1 MSNPKLTE
9 NQLKQLE
16 EEKKTRTW
24 TMMFSGMCAAI
35 VVAAVALAIS
45 NSGLLTK
52 NTPAVTINGT
62 EYSTADVSYYYAN
75 ARQYEAYLGSI
86 GMSSFDP
93 YTKAE
98 KQQYDED
105 TTWHEH
111 LLELAVDNLTQEV
124 ALNEQARQAGHTL
137 SEEGKADVQASLNSL
152 ETGWISAGYSNRDS
166 YLTATF
172 GNSMTYEKFVEILE
186 RSSMALDYGTAYGQT
201 LDYDQTALDAY
212 YEEHKNELDTFE
224 VSQFLFQAQVNTTD
238 AEGNPIEMTDEEKA
252 AALEAAKTEAKA
264 QAEEMM
270 ARLKAGENAEVL
282 VEEYSDS
289 MGYSY
294 IGDRRLGTSVNAQY
308 SEWVFSDE
316 RKNGDI
322 TLVEYS
328 GGTTTYNYCVV
339 RLDDRYLDEQNT
351 ANIRH
356 ILISAG
362 SNPTDA
368 EYAEAQAK
376 AEEMLELWKTGGAG
390 EDAFAVLASE
400 NSADTSSAA
409 NGGLLNVS
417 NYNSYGQPFVDWS
430 LDSSRKSG
438 DTGLVKNDFSTTK
451 GYHIMYYV
459 GEDAPYWEKTAA
471 TDLRSADIS
480 AWMDGL
486 VSACTVEKGAGLKN
500 VG

>member
-1 MSNPKLTE
+1 MSKPKLTE

-16 EEKKTRTW
+16 EDKKTRTW
-24 TMMFSGMCAAI
+24 TMLFTGMCAAV

-45 NSGLLTK
+45 NSGLLTR

-62 EYSTADVSYYYAN
+62 EYSTADVSYYYTN
-75 ARQYEAYLGSI
+75 AYQYEAYLGSM
-86 GMSSFDP
+86 GMSALDP
-93 YTKAE
+93 YTKPQ
-98 KQQYDED
+98 KQQYDEN

-111 LLELAVDNLTQEV
+111 LLELAVDNLTQEA
-124 ALNEQARQAGHTL
+124 ALNEQAQKAGHVL
-137 SEEGKADVQASLNSL
+137 SEDAKADMQASLNAL
-152 ETGWISAGYSNRDS
+152 ETGWISAGYSNRDA

-172 GNSMTYEKFVEILE
+172 GNSMTYEKFAEILE

-201 LDYDQTALDAY
+201 LEYDQAALDTY
-212 YEEHKNELDTFE
+212 YNEHRNELDTFE
-224 VSQFLFQAQVNTTD
+224 VSQFLFQAQVDTVD
-238 AEGNPIEMTDEEKA
+238 EEGNSIEMTDEEIA
-252 AALEAAKTEAKA
+252 AALDAAKAEAKA

-270 ARLKAGENAEVL
+270 ARLKAGEDAQTL
-282 VEEYSDS
+282 TEEYADS

-316 RKNGDI
+316 RKDGDI
-322 TLVEYS
+322 TMVEYS
-328 GGTTTYNYCVV
+328 GGTFTYNYCVV
-339 RLDDRYLDEQNT
+339 RLDDRYLDRQNS

-356 ILISAG
+356 ILVSAG
-362 SNPTDA
+362 SNPTDE

-376 AEEMLELWKTGGAG
+376 AEEMLELWKTGGAD
-390 EDAFAVLASE
+390 EDSFAQLASE

-430 LDSSRKSG
+430 LDSSRKAG

-459 GEDAPYWEKTAA
+459 GEDAPYWEKTAVTA
-471 TDLRSADIS
+471 LRNDDIS
-480 AWMDGL
+480 AWIEEL
-486 VSACTVEKGAGLKN
+486 VSSCTVEEGAGLKN